1 MEVVM
6 AVDLTNEVN
15 TEMSVLEAV
24 VVDAQTGR

>member
-6 AVDLTNEVN
+6 AVDLTDEVN

-24 VVDAQTGR
+24 AVDAQTGR

>member
-1 MEVVM
+1 MVVVM
-6 AVDLTNEVN
+6 AVDLTDEVN